1 MNQANETRTFTHGS
15 NRGAEIAALM
25 NKGTSYS
32 YDAGN
37 ENTGSAHFCKARGR
51 VIHRCITPEGKVIL

>member
-1 MNQANETRTFTHGS
+1 
-15 NRGAEIAALM
+15 M